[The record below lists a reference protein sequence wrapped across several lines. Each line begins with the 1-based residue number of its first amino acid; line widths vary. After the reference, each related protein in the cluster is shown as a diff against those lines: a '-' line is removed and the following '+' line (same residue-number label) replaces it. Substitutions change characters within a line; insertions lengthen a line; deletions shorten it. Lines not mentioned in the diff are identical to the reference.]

1 MATYAVPYFMGAP
14 VGGLEVPQPHAL
26 LAPRLPDG
34 SPQERMGVLYRHLG
48 DAVFDDELPVVWA
61 GDCVSTI
68 GVLAGLQRRGVHPTL
83 VWFDAHGDFNTWETS
98 PSGFI
103 GGMPLAMI
111 VGRGEQTITTGA
123 GMRSIPEGAVELV
136 GARDL
141 DPAERVAINGS
152 GLSVRSVAEAG
163 HEAPPGPLYVHVD
176 VDVVDPA
183 EMPAMNYPA
192 PDGPSLSA
200 TREALRRYAATGR
213 VVAFSMSLW
222 NPALPGADVAAAAC
236 ATLAEIFARPA
247 SGGAAGSL

>member
-14 VGGLEVPQPHAL
+14 VGGLEVPQPHAV

-34 SPQERMGVLYRHLG
+34 SPQERMGVLYRHLA
-48 DAVFDDELPVVWA
+48 DAVVDDELPVVWA

-83 VWFDAHGDFNTWETS
+83 VWFDAHGDFNTWETT
-98 PSGFI
+98 PSGFL

-111 VGRGEQTITTGA
+111 VGRGEQTITAGA
-123 GMRSIPEGAVELV
+123 GMQPLPESAVELV

-141 DPAERVAINGS
+141 DPGEVEAIAGS
-152 GLSVRSVAEAG
+152 AMSVMSVATAG
-163 HEAPPGPLYVHVD
+163 QEPPAGPLYVHVD
-176 VDVVDPA
+176 VDVVDPT

-192 PDGPSLSA
+192 PGGPALA
-200 TREALRRYAATGR
+200 AVREAVRRYAATGW
-213 VVAFSMSLW
+213 VVAFSLSLW

-247 SGGAAGSL
+247 SDGAVGSP